1 MMKLHYLIKPASF
14 RFQYNLHN
22 YPRAYTPLFSA
33 KTPEKPPHSS
43 SSSSSG
49 SDSLFHRIQHIRDPK
64 ASVLPVLRQWVL
76 EGRQVDKDQL
86 GWMVRTMRDFRRFN
100 HALEISLWMTD
111 SRFLKISPSDAAVR
125 LELIHKVHGLDRAE
139 NYFNNMSRKLK
150 THHVYAALLR
160 SYVRENSVDKAET
173 IMEEI
178 RNLGEAVSSLP
189 YNVLINLYAKNG
201 SFDKIDMLM
210 KEMEV
215 KGIPHDKYTLRNRMS
230 AYVAASDVAGMK
242 KIMNRMEEEPNLYVN
257 WKVYALAAS
266 GYLKVGLT
274 KEALKMLGKLEQD
287 IDKMNPKSQKT
298 GHMFLLT
305 LYSNT
310 GNGEELYRIWNK
322 YKPNYG
328 PTEAPYACMIRC
340 LSKLDDIEGAEK
352 IFKEWES
359 QCSIYDFRVVN
370 SILIAY
376 CRKGLL
382 EEAESLLNKAAVEG
396 RIPYAGSWSILANG
410 FVEKNQMSRAVEMLK
425 KSLVIGRKGWM
436 SNPVTL
442 AACLDYLKD
451 QGDVEGM
458 EEIIRL
464 LRTSEV
470 FSVDT
475 FERLLSTCD
484 AAGESFSGVLCPNVS
499 GSNDGAK
506 RNQINTDD
514 FSINDE
520 TNEILG
526 TR

>member
-1 MMKLHYLIKPASF
+1 MSMIKLHYLIKPASF

-22 YPRAYTPLFSA
+22 HPRAYTSLFSA
-33 KTPEKPPHSS
+33 KTPEIPHSS
-43 SSSSSG
+43 SSSYP
-49 SDSLFHRIQHIRDPK
+49 DSLFHRVQIIRDPK
-64 ASVLPVLRQWVL
+64 ASVLPVLRQWVN

-160 SYVRENSVDKAET
+160 SYVRENSVDKAEAL
-173 IMEEI
+173 MEEI

-201 SFDKIDMLM
+201 NFDKIDMLM
-210 KEMEV
+210 QEMKV
-215 KGIPHDKYTLRNRMS
+215 KGIPHDKYTLRNRLS
-230 AYVAASDVAGMK
+230 AYVAASDIAGME

-266 GYLKVGLT
+266 GYLKVGLI
-274 KEALKMLGKLEQD
+274 KEALKMLGKLERD
-287 IDKMNPKSQKT
+287 IDKINPKTQKT

-310 GNGEELYRIWNK
+310 GNREELYRIWNK
-322 YKPNYG
+322 YKPTYR

-340 LSKLDDIEGAEK
+340 LSKFDDIEGAEK
-352 IFKEWES
+352 VFKEWES

-382 EEAESLLNKAAVEG
+382 EKAESTLKAAAEG
-396 RIPYAGSWSILANG
+396 STPYAGSWSILANG
-410 FVEKNQMSRAVEMLK
+410 FVENNQMPRAVEMLK
-425 KSLVIGRKGWM
+425 KSLMIGRKGWM

-451 QGDVEGM
+451 QGDVTGM
-458 EEIIRL
+458 EEIINL
-464 LRTSEV
+464 LRNSDV
-470 FSVDT
+470 FSKDT
-475 FERLLSTCD
+475 FDRLLSTCD
-484 AAGESFSGVLCPNVS
+484 AAGESFSGVLCPNVN
-499 GSNDGAK
+499 GSNDGAET
-506 RNQINTDD
+506 NQINTDG
-514 FSINDE
+514 FSFDEE